1 MTERRFTD
9 KEVALVLRRA
19 ADLEKRSPSASGSSA
34 PGLTLSEL
42 KEIASEAGIDP
53 DLVGRAVAEMEGPEG
68 LEPTS
73 IVIGPGT
80 VRREVRAINGEL
92 SKEELAE
99 LMRLVDSEVDD
110 QGTVVE
116 ALGAVRW
123 TGKGR
128 FLSTQVS
135 LEPGG
140 GETLLRVEERYNPG
154 IRGILHG
161 IPASYGLVFG
171 LAWALEGLNLGLAP
185 GSLVALTAALGS
197 WGVGGTIWRVI
208 SSRSRTRVQ
217 RLAEML
223 RLRAQEIAPVSPMEE
238 AEDPPLLSSSA
249 EETSS

>member
-34 PGLTLSEL
+34 RGLTLSEL

-92 SKEELAE
+92 PKEDLAE

-171 LAWALEGLNLGLAP
+171 LAWAEGLNLGLAP
-185 GSLVALTAALGS
+185 GSLVALTAAIGS
-197 WGVGGTIWRVI
+197 WGIGSTIWRAI

-217 RLAEML
+217 SLAEML
-223 RLRAQEIAPVSPMEE
+223 GLRAQELAPVSPVEA
-238 AEDPPLLSSSA
+238 AEDPSLLSSRGEDA
-249 EETSS
+249 VG